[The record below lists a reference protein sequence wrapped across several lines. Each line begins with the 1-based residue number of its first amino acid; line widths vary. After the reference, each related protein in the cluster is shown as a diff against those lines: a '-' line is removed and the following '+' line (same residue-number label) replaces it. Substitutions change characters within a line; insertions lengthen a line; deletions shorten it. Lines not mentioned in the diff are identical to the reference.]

1 MVTLFCTFYSKF
13 SLIQD
18 DFENEADEEIEEII
32 EYVDNTDEEGEEII
46 EINGNEHRHLNE
58 NDAN

>member
-1 MVTLFCTFYSKF
+1 M
-13 SLIQD
+13 IQD